1 MSGIGMTLNIA
12 ATALLAQKY
21 GMDVTAHNIAN
32 VNTPGY
38 SRQSPV
44 YSAKIPAL
52 YGSLV
57 IGRGV
62 DTKEIIRSYD
72 QFVENQLM
80 QKRSGMVS
88 SQELE
93 SYMKILEGLFNE
105 DAETGV
111 SSLLADFWNLWHDIS
126 NNPSGAP
133 ERIAL
138 LEHSDLLSRRLLD
151 LDAELSS
158 IQKDLTSSISAGVVR
173 INEITSQIATLNG
186 LAVEMSGSRSVNDI
200 MDQRNTLVS
209 ELSGYLDIKTF
220 EQENGSITIVSA
232 RGCILVQENSSYGLQ
247 MGGSNGDRVQWQ
259 GSNGATVDITN
270 YISEGRLS
278 GWLDMRDEILAKYM
292 LDLDAMSKEF
302 IWSVNF
308 QHSQGVGLKLFQPE
322 TTITGTYQTK
332 TDDGQLG
339 TLPFG
344 DRNRI
349 RFIEDGFKLWIEDR
363 KDPDGPK
370 INISIDLSGLAID
383 SKLSDLAGT
392 INDQISSNDQI
403 PSDSVDVDGSGAA
416 IKFTAQNGYAFGFSD
431 DDSGILAALG
441 VNTFF
446 HGSGAGSI
454 GVNSVLSDTDYIA
467 AGRIGAGG
475 EYTKGDNTNSIAL
488 ADLQYRLVE
497 VSQWTCD
504 RADGNKAGSVST
516 TIESYYHALVGS
528 IGIASRAVSRGRA
541 FYETMVHKLTEVRD
555 SISAVSLDEEM
566 ANLIKFQHAYSAAAK
581 LISVSD
587 EMMDTLLNVK

>member
-38 SRQSPV
+38 SRQNPV
-44 YSAKIPAL
+44 YSAKIPIL
-52 YGSLV
+52 HRGLI

-62 DTKEIIRSYD
+62 DTKEIVRSYD

-80 QKRSGMVS
+80 QKRSGMLS

-105 DAETGV
+105 DAETGMG
-111 SSLLADFWNLWHDIS
+111 SLLADFWSLWHDIS

-133 ERIAL
+133 ERIAI
-138 LEHSDLLSRRLLD
+138 LEHSKLLSRRLLD
-151 LDAELSS
+151 LDAELTR
-158 IQKDLTSSISAGVVR
+158 IQEDLTSSISAGVVR
-173 INEITSQIATLNG
+173 INEITSHIATLNR
-186 LAVEMSGSRSVNDI
+186 LIVEMGGSRSVNDI

-209 ELSGYLDIKTF
+209 ELSGYMDIKTF
-220 EQENGSITIVSA
+220 EQENGSITIISA
-232 RGCILVQENSSYGLQ
+232 RGCILVQGNSSYDLQ

-259 GSNGATVDITN
+259 GSNGSTVDITN
-270 YISEGRLS
+270 YISGGRLS
-278 GWLDMRDEILAKYM
+278 GWLDMRDEILTKYM

-302 IWSVNF
+302 IWSVNR
-308 QHSQGVGLKLFQPE
+308 QHSQGVGLKLFQPG
-322 TTITGTYQTK
+322 TTITGTYQTVANRL
-332 TDDGQLG
+332 D
-339 TLPFG
+339 TLSFG
-344 DRNRI
+344 DRI
-349 RFIEDGFKLWIEDR
+349 QFIQDSFNLWVEDR
-363 KDPDGPK
+363 TDPDNPR
-370 INISIDLSGLAID
+370 INSVSIDLSGLDID
-383 SKLSDLAGT
+383 SKLSNLADS
-392 INDQISSNDQI
+392 INKQISASGLTGVVVN
-403 PSDSVDVDGSGAA
+403 GSGAA
-416 IKFTAQNGYAFGFSD
+416 IKFTALNDYAFGFSD
-431 DDSGILAALG
+431 DASGILAALG

-454 GVNSVLSDTDYIA
+454 GVNGVLTDTDYIA
-467 AGRIGAGG
+467 AGRIGTAG
-475 EYTKGDNTNSIAL
+475 EYTKGDNTNSMAL

-497 VSQWTCD
+497 ISQWTCD
-504 RADGNKAGSVST
+504 RADGNKEGSVST

-528 IGIASRAVSRGRA
+528 TGIASRAVSRRRI
-541 FYETMVHKLTEVRD
+541 FCETMVNKLTEVRD

-566 ANLIKFQHAYSAAAK
+566 ANLIRFQHAYSAAAK

-587 EMMDTLLNVK
+587 EMMDNLLNLK

>member
-138 LEHSDLLSRRLLD
+138 LEHSDLLSRRLQD

-308 QHSQGVGLKLFQPE
+308 QHSQGVGLKLFQPG
-322 TTITGTYQTK
+322 TTITGTYQT
-332 TDDGQLG
+332 DDGKLD
-339 TLPFG
+339 TLPFV
-344 DRNRI
+344 DRI
-349 RFIEDGFKLWIEDR
+349 RLIEDGFKLWIEDR
-363 KDPDGPK
+363 TDPDDPK
-370 INISIDLSGLAID
+370 INSISIDLSGLDISD
-383 SKLSDLAGT
+383 STLSDLADT
-392 INDQISSNDQI
+392 INNQISASGLTG
-403 PSDSVDVDGSGAA
+403 VVVDGSGAA
-416 IKFTAQNGYAFGFSD
+416 IKFTALEGYALGFSD

-467 AGRIGAGG
+467 ASRIGAGG

-504 RADGNKAGSVST
+504 RADGNKEGSVST

>member
-44 YSAKIPAL
+44 YSAKIPVL

-308 QHSQGVGLKLFQPE
+308 QHSQGVGLKLFQPG
-322 TTITGTYQTK
+322 TTITGTYQT
-332 TDDGQLG
+332 DDGKLD
-339 TLPFG
+339 TLPFV
-344 DRNRI
+344 DRI
-349 RFIEDGFKLWIEDR
+349 RLIEDGFKLWIEDR
-363 KDPDGPK
+363 TDPDDPK
-370 INISIDLSGLAID
+370 INSISIDLSGLDISD
-383 SKLSDLAGT
+383 STLSDLADT
-392 INDQISSNDQI
+392 INNQISASGLTG
-403 PSDSVDVDGSGAA
+403 VVVDGSGAA
-416 IKFTAQNGYAFGFSD
+416 IKFTALEGYAFGFSD

-467 AGRIGAGG
+467 ASRIGAGG